1 MALQTMEFKFAKL
14 SVVESTLNKQ
24 QIATNANLFVL
35 FGNFIIVLPPCR
47 CALFKRHRLMPVP
60 VFLSRSAA
68 GVILAEQDRWSATA
82 GIGFVRIADADW
94 LDRLDRLRPRSCR
107 AHTCRRMRIA
117 QGTMNSRTGRRRSL
131 LFAGGA
137 SCVTFC
143 DAGIALISTRL
154 CVATL
159 ATFVEAT
166 APYGVTSNIVQG
178 SYGGKTSIRQ

>member
-14 SVVESTLNKQ
+14 SVVESTPNKQ
-24 QIATNANLFVL
+24 QIAANTNLLVL
-35 FGNFIIVLPPCR
+35 FGNFVIVLPPRR
-47 CALFKRHRLMPVP
+47 CPLFKSDRLMPVS
-60 VFLSRSAA
+60 LSLSA
-68 GVILAEQDRWSATA
+68 GVILAEQDRWFASP

-94 LDRLDRLRPRSCR
+94 LDRLDRARQRSCR

-117 QGTMNSRTGRRRSL
+117 QGTMDSRTGRRRSL

-137 SCVTFC
+137 SFLTFC
-143 DAGIALISTRL
+143 AAVIALTSTRL

-166 APYGVTSNIVQG
+166 APYGVTSNVVQG
-178 SYGGKTSIRQ
+178 PYGGKTFIRQ

>member
-1 MALQTMEFKFAKL
+1 MVILSLCCRLVVARFFK
-14 SVVESTLNKQ
+14 
-24 QIATNANLFVL
+24 
-35 FGNFIIVLPPCR
+35 P
-47 CALFKRHRLMPVP
+47 HRLMPVP

-68 GVILAEQDRWSATA
+68 GVILAEQDRWFASP

-94 LDRLDRLRPRSCR
+94 LDRLDRARPRSCR

-117 QGTMNSRTGRRRSL
+117 QGTMDSRTGRRRSL

-137 SCVTFC
+137 SFLTFC
-143 DAGIALISTRL
+143 AAVIALTSTRL

-166 APYGVTSNIVQG
+166 APNGVTSNIVQG
-178 SYGGKTSIRQ
+178 PYGSRAFIRQ